1 MIIPYNKQF
10 IDNKDVK
17 FVSKILKSRNLTQG
31 KIGNKFENDLKHKFN
46 SKYCSVV
53 SNGTAAL
60 FLSVKALNLKKNQ
73 KILTTPITFISTVSS
88 IIMNDLV
95 PAFADIDKE
104 TFTLDPNQVED
115 VLKKDKKIKAIIG
128 VDYAG
133 HPCDWEALNF
143 IKKRYNVKLIND
155 NCHAMGSKLY
165 NDIGYAIKY
174 SDIVTHSYHAI
185 KNFTTG
191 EGGSVLTNDKKIY
204 ELINNYRSHN
214 MIKTSKDHK
223 KFGRWFYK
231 VNTTGYNYR
240 LTDIQSA
247 LGISQLSKLDRF
259 VKKRRSLAKMYD
271 KLFINE
277 DLVQT
282 PKVNAN
288 VFHSYHL
295 YPVLIDF
302 KKLKISKKKLF
313 NDLALY
319 RINPQVHYQPLH
331 FQPFI
336 KNKYNY
342 KKGDFPVSEKFYEN
356 EVSLPIFYGF
366 KSSQQKFVV
375 NKLLKILNK

>member
-1 MIIPYNKQF
+1 MMNNLIP
-10 IDNKDVK
+10 
-17 FVSKILKSRNLTQG
+17 S
-31 KIGNKFENDLKHKFN
+31 
-46 SKYCSVV
+46 
-53 SNGTAAL
+53 
-60 FLSVKALNLKKNQ
+60 
-73 KILTTPITFISTVSS
+73 
-88 IIMNDLV
+88 
-95 PAFADIDKE
+95 FADIDNKS
-104 TFTLDPNQVED
+104 FTIDPNHTED
-115 VLKKDKKIKAIIG
+115 IIKKDKKIKAIIG

-155 NCHAMGSKLY
+155 NCHAMGSKLN
-165 NDIGYAIKY
+165 NDIGYAVKY
-174 SDIVTHSYHAI
+174 SDLVTHSYHAI

-191 EGGSVLTNDKKIY
+191 EGGSVLTNNENFFKV
-204 ELINNYRSHN
+204 INNFKSHN
-214 MIKTSKDHK
+214 MLKKKDDLK
-223 KFGRWFYK
+223 KNGKWFYK
-231 VNTTGYNYR
+231 VNEYGYNYR

-247 LGISQLSKLDRF
+247 LGVSQLSKLDSF

-282 PKVNAN
+282 PKVNEN

-295 YPVLIDF
+295 YPILIDF

-313 NDLALY
+313 NNLALY
-319 RINPQVHYQPLH
+319 KINPQVHYQPLH

-356 EVSLPIFYGF
+356 EVSLPIFYGL

>member
-1 MIIPYNKQF
+1 MIPYNSQF
-10 IDNKDVK
+10 IDQKDINAVK
-17 FVSKILKSRNLTQG
+17 KVLQSKNLTQG
-31 KIGNKFENDLKHKFN
+31 KTVDQFQNKIKSKFK
-46 SKYCSVV
+46 SKYCSVLN
-53 SNGTAAL
+53 SGTAAL
-60 FLSVKALNLKKNQ
+60 HLAIKALKLKEDQ
-73 KILTTPITFISTVSS
+73 KIVTTPISFISTASA
-88 IIMNDLV
+88 IMMNNLI
-95 PAFADIDKE
+95 PLFADIDNKS
-104 TFTLDPNQVED
+104 FTIDPNHTED
-115 VLKKDKKIKAIIG
+115 IIKKDKKIKAIIG

-143 IKKRYNVKLIND
+143 IKKKYNVKLIND
-155 NCHAMGSKLY
+155 NCHAMGSRLN
-165 NDIGYAIKY
+165 NDIGYAVKY
-174 SDIVTHSYHAI
+174 SDLVTHSYHAI

-191 EGGSVLTNDKKIY
+191 EGGSVLTNNENFFKI
-204 ELINNYRSHN
+204 INNFRSHN
-214 MIKTSKDHK
+214 MLKKKDDLK
-223 KFGRWFYK
+223 KNGKWFYK
-231 VNTTGYNYR
+231 VDEYGYNYR

-247 LGISQLSKLDRF
+247 LGVSQLSKLDSF

-282 PKVNAN
+282 PKVNEN

-295 YPVLIDF
+295 YPILIDF

-313 NDLALY
+313 NNLALY
-319 RINPQVHYQPLH
+319 KINPQVHYQPLH

-356 EVSLPIFYGF
+356 EVSLPIFYEL